1 MRVRKLNESVKN
13 APANESFAVRH
24 KNGNWVSK
32 YYTVTSSSIPA
43 KFNTREEA
51 EKFISEDGKDPNW
64 NKYYDIVELENEP
77 LEEKLI
83 EFDPNDWEEEDIKFW
98 NHIDW
103 QKNGYSDFAR
113 TDDTITAK
121 VTKYSMHNDPETKEV
136 TMCKYFRANPIY
148 PPYYAAVEKPFDN
161 CVGPMYDGHKAGKV
175 DIHDRYETQE
185 VYDLLSEAHNSN
197 GEANKLNT
205 VLQDC
210 DDLKSNAVEKKFSIE
225 KAKENIIDIYD
236 TIRTIIKDHNIP
248 HNQIADY
255 VNSFIDCADMSGK
268 DVKDTMFRIGG
279 DYIEKL
285 FHSGNWNAYDF
296 FRQKVDPNIKEIKH
310 FIKNL
315 CSKTNLTDRDIDFLV
330 NFATE
335 LAKKKTEANLERAIN
350 SVPTMSDTL
359 VEDNVEETTGPKLP
373 VTLLSAEQV
382 RNIARTGLKKGKF
395 ISLGYLRKIPVAAQF
410 ASGKINKITGEVYPI
425 VKIIKLIEDNGVTGI
440 EYGQLK
446 AIKKRNARTEAEV
459 KQILGELTPEEAEE
473 QSPVPTEWVVKNVIQ
488 IHPTTGNELLAYY
501 PLGGT
506 AKVKYYVSIN
516 GDDYKE
522 VHRDDIRQWMT
533 PGAAQKELEK
543 TFDASMKGK
552 YDNEE
557 NETVNFNYRL
567 ITQLYQLRQGDTV
580 LGADFIKTPKR
591 RNKLTLNNTDN
602 VKTVET
608 TDETTA
614 TEEVTESK
622 KALKETFKSD
632 EVFTDLKDRAIANY
646 DGNNIEEAVHQAIDE
661 GLIYDEDIY
670 DLAEKYINGGEVLD
684 LYYDFL
690 FDDLY
695 AELKKW
701 DEEDLLKEDL
711 GEDVGEYQE
720 WVDYDMKKY
729 GRISKETFDK
739 LRKADLTVVKDE
751 YGDYEVIPHEK
762 IHEACKK
769 RKIDKKLEESII
781 YTSEGLNNAMKE
793 FAKVVRDW
801 KKTHVDSQ
809 EEKVIAESNW
819 DDDSFNTFIATLEG

>member
-13 APANESFAVRH
+13 AEINKDV
-24 KNGNWVSK
+24 
-32 YYTVTSSSIPA
+32 
-43 KFNTREEA
+43 FNRSGA
-51 EKFISEDGKDPNW
+51 QKFISEDGKDPNW

-103 QKNGYSDFAR
+103 HKNGYSDFAR

-121 VTKYSMHNDPETKEV
+121 VTKYSMHNDPETKKV

-197 GEANKLNT
+197 GEAQKLNT

-236 TIRTIIKDHNIP
+236 TIRTIIKDHNMP

-315 CSKTNLTDRDIDFLV
+315 CSKTNLTDRDVDFLV

-335 LAKKKTEANLERAIN
+335 LAKKKTDMNIERAIN
-350 SVPTMSDTL
+350 SVPAMSDTL
-359 VEDNVEETTGPKLP
+359 VGDNVEEGF
-373 VTLLSAEQV
+373 LS
-382 RNIARTGLKKGKF
+382 KKAVK
-395 ISLGYLRKIPVAAQF
+395 
-410 ASGKINKITGEVYPI
+410 GE
-425 VKIIKLIEDNGVTGI
+425 
-440 EYGQLK
+440 
-446 AIKKRNARTEAEV
+446 A
-459 KQILGELTPEEAEE
+459 
-473 QSPVPTEWVVKNVIQ
+473 
-488 IHPTTGNELLAYY
+488 
-501 PLGGT
+501 
-506 AKVKYYVSIN
+506 
-516 GDDYKE
+516 
-522 VHRDDIRQWMT
+522 
-533 PGAAQKELEK
+533 
-543 TFDASMKGK
+543 
-552 YDNEE
+552 
-557 NETVNFNYRL
+557 
-567 ITQLYQLRQGDTV
+567 
-580 LGADFIKTPKR
+580 
-591 RNKLTLNNTDN
+591 NKLTDFLTANADKIKSLADCAPYILDDISDITINTAAAKDSEEMN
-602 VKTVET
+602 TMIDIAGACAKEFGYPNFETLRADDDVEVHFEAAKYLSKFVDARRLGQVVKEVR
-608 TDETTA
+608 DE
-614 TEEVTESK
+614 
-622 KALKETFKSD
+622 
-632 EVFTDLKDRAIANY
+632 IA
-646 DGNNIEEAVHQAIDE
+646 DCERIEEE
-661 GLIYDEDIY
+661 
-670 DLAEKYINGGEVLD
+670 
-684 LYYDFL
+684 
-690 FDDLY
+690 
-695 AELKKW
+695 
-701 DEEDLLKEDL
+701 LLKEDL

-769 RKIDKKLEESII
+769 RKVDKKLEESII

-819 DDDSFNTFIATLEG
+819 DNDSFNTFIATLEG

>member
-103 QKNGYSDFAR
+103 HKNGYSDFAR

-148 PPYYAAVEKPFDN
+148 PPYYAAVEKPFDK

-197 GEANKLNT
+197 GEAQKLNT

-236 TIRTIIKDHNIP
+236 TIRTIIKDHNMP

-315 CSKTNLTDRDIDFLV
+315 CSKTNLTDRDIDFLA

-359 VEDNVEETTGPKLP
+359 VGDNVEEGF
-373 VTLLSAEQV
+373 LS
-382 RNIARTGLKKGKF
+382 KKAVK
-395 ISLGYLRKIPVAAQF
+395 
-410 ASGKINKITGEVYPI
+410 GE
-425 VKIIKLIEDNGVTGI
+425 
-440 EYGQLK
+440 
-446 AIKKRNARTEAEV
+446 A
-459 KQILGELTPEEAEE
+459 
-473 QSPVPTEWVVKNVIQ
+473 
-488 IHPTTGNELLAYY
+488 
-501 PLGGT
+501 
-506 AKVKYYVSIN
+506 
-516 GDDYKE
+516 
-522 VHRDDIRQWMT
+522 
-533 PGAAQKELEK
+533 
-543 TFDASMKGK
+543 
-552 YDNEE
+552 
-557 NETVNFNYRL
+557 
-567 ITQLYQLRQGDTV
+567 
-580 LGADFIKTPKR
+580 
-591 RNKLTLNNTDN
+591 NKLTDFLTANADKIKSLADCAPYILDDISDVTINTAAAKDSEEMN
-602 VKTVET
+602 TMIDIAGACAKEFGYPNFETLRADDDVEVHFEAAKYLSKFVDARRLGQVIKAVR
-608 TDETTA
+608 DE
-614 TEEVTESK
+614 
-622 KALKETFKSD
+622 
-632 EVFTDLKDRAIANY
+632 IA
-646 DGNNIEEAVHQAIDE
+646 DCERIEEE
-661 GLIYDEDIY
+661 
-670 DLAEKYINGGEVLD
+670 
-684 LYYDFL
+684 
-690 FDDLY
+690 
-695 AELKKW
+695 
-701 DEEDLLKEDL
+701 LLKEDL

-769 RKIDKKLEESII
+769 RKVDKKLEESII

>member
-13 APANESFAVRH
+13 AEINKDV
-24 KNGNWVSK
+24 
-32 YYTVTSSSIPA
+32 
-43 KFNTREEA
+43 FNRSEA
-51 EKFISEDGKDPNW
+51 QKFISEDGKDPNW

-148 PPYYAAVEKPFDN
+148 PPYYAAVEKPFDK

-236 TIRTIIKDHNIP
+236 TIRTRLKDHNIP

-255 VNSFIDCADMSGK
+255 VTSFIDCADMSGK

-359 VEDNVEETTGPKLP
+359 VEDNVEEGF
-373 VTLLSAEQV
+373 LS
-382 RNIARTGLKKGKF
+382 KKAVK
-395 ISLGYLRKIPVAAQF
+395 
-410 ASGKINKITGEVYPI
+410 GE
-425 VKIIKLIEDNGVTGI
+425 
-440 EYGQLK
+440 
-446 AIKKRNARTEAEV
+446 A
-459 KQILGELTPEEAEE
+459 
-473 QSPVPTEWVVKNVIQ
+473 
-488 IHPTTGNELLAYY
+488 
-501 PLGGT
+501 
-506 AKVKYYVSIN
+506 
-516 GDDYKE
+516 
-522 VHRDDIRQWMT
+522 
-533 PGAAQKELEK
+533 
-543 TFDASMKGK
+543 
-552 YDNEE
+552 
-557 NETVNFNYRL
+557 
-567 ITQLYQLRQGDTV
+567 
-580 LGADFIKTPKR
+580 
-591 RNKLTLNNTDN
+591 NKLTDFLTANADKIKSLADCAPYILDDISDVTINTAAAKDSEEMN
-602 VKTVET
+602 TMIDIAGACAKEFGYPNFETLRADDDVEVHFEAAKYLSKFVDARRLGQVVKEVR
-608 TDETTA
+608 DE
-614 TEEVTESK
+614 
-622 KALKETFKSD
+622 
-632 EVFTDLKDRAIANY
+632 IA
-646 DGNNIEEAVHQAIDE
+646 DCERIEEE
-661 GLIYDEDIY
+661 
-670 DLAEKYINGGEVLD
+670 
-684 LYYDFL
+684 
-690 FDDLY
+690 
-695 AELKKW
+695 
-701 DEEDLLKEDL
+701 LLKEDL

-769 RKIDKKLEESII
+769 RKVDKKLEESII

-819 DDDSFNTFIATLEG
+819 DDDSFNAFIATLEG

>member
-13 APANESFAVRH
+13 AEINKDV
-24 KNGNWVSK
+24 
-32 YYTVTSSSIPA
+32 
-43 KFNTREEA
+43 FNRSEA
-51 EKFISEDGKDPNW
+51 QKFISEDGKDPNW

-148 PPYYAAVEKPFDN
+148 PPYYAAVEKPFDK

-236 TIRTIIKDHNIP
+236 TIRTRLKDHNIP

-359 VEDNVEETTGPKLP
+359 VGDNVEEGF
-373 VTLLSAEQV
+373 LS
-382 RNIARTGLKKGKF
+382 KKAVK
-395 ISLGYLRKIPVAAQF
+395 
-410 ASGKINKITGEVYPI
+410 GE
-425 VKIIKLIEDNGVTGI
+425 
-440 EYGQLK
+440 
-446 AIKKRNARTEAEV
+446 A
-459 KQILGELTPEEAEE
+459 
-473 QSPVPTEWVVKNVIQ
+473 
-488 IHPTTGNELLAYY
+488 
-501 PLGGT
+501 
-506 AKVKYYVSIN
+506 
-516 GDDYKE
+516 
-522 VHRDDIRQWMT
+522 
-533 PGAAQKELEK
+533 
-543 TFDASMKGK
+543 
-552 YDNEE
+552 
-557 NETVNFNYRL
+557 
-567 ITQLYQLRQGDTV
+567 
-580 LGADFIKTPKR
+580 
-591 RNKLTLNNTDN
+591 NKLTDFLTANADKIKSLADCAPYILDDISDVTINTAAAKDSEEMN
-602 VKTVET
+602 TMIDIAGACAKEFGYPNFETLRADDDVEVHFEAAKYLSKFVDARRLGQVVKEVR
-608 TDETTA
+608 DE
-614 TEEVTESK
+614 
-622 KALKETFKSD
+622 
-632 EVFTDLKDRAIANY
+632 IA
-646 DGNNIEEAVHQAIDE
+646 DCERIEEE
-661 GLIYDEDIY
+661 
-670 DLAEKYINGGEVLD
+670 
-684 LYYDFL
+684 
-690 FDDLY
+690 
-695 AELKKW
+695 
-701 DEEDLLKEDL
+701 LLKEDL

-769 RKIDKKLEESII
+769 RKVDKKLEESII

-819 DDDSFNTFIATLEG
+819 DNDSFNTFIATLEG

>member
-13 APANESFAVRH
+13 AEINKDV
-24 KNGNWVSK
+24 
-32 YYTVTSSSIPA
+32 
-43 KFNTREEA
+43 FNRSEA
-51 EKFISEDGKDPNW
+51 QKFISEDGKDPNW

-83 EFDPNDWEEEDIKFW
+83 EFDPNDWEEEDIEFW

-148 PPYYAAVEKPFDN
+148 PPYYAAVEKPFDK

-236 TIRTIIKDHNIP
+236 TIRTRLKDHNIP

-335 LAKKKTEANLERAIN
+335 LAKKKTDMNIERAIN
-350 SVPTMSDTL
+350 SVPAMSDTL
-359 VEDNVEETTGPKLP
+359 VGDNVEEGF
-373 VTLLSAEQV
+373 LS
-382 RNIARTGLKKGKF
+382 K
-395 ISLGYLRKIPVAAQF
+395 
-410 ASGKINKITGEVYPI
+410 
-425 VKIIKLIEDNGVTGI
+425 
-440 EYGQLK
+440 K
-446 AIKKRNARTEAEV
+446 AIKGEA
-459 KQILGELTPEEAEE
+459 
-473 QSPVPTEWVVKNVIQ
+473 
-488 IHPTTGNELLAYY
+488 
-501 PLGGT
+501 
-506 AKVKYYVSIN
+506 
-516 GDDYKE
+516 
-522 VHRDDIRQWMT
+522 
-533 PGAAQKELEK
+533 
-543 TFDASMKGK
+543 
-552 YDNEE
+552 
-557 NETVNFNYRL
+557 
-567 ITQLYQLRQGDTV
+567 
-580 LGADFIKTPKR
+580 
-591 RNKLTLNNTDN
+591 NKLTDFLTANADKIKSLADCAPYILDDISDVTINTAAAKDSEEMN
-602 VKTVET
+602 TMIDIAGACAKEFGYPNFETLRADDDVEVHFEAAKYLSKFVDARRLGQVVKEVR
-608 TDETTA
+608 DE
-614 TEEVTESK
+614 
-622 KALKETFKSD
+622 
-632 EVFTDLKDRAIANY
+632 IA
-646 DGNNIEEAVHQAIDE
+646 DCERIEEE
-661 GLIYDEDIY
+661 
-670 DLAEKYINGGEVLD
+670 
-684 LYYDFL
+684 
-690 FDDLY
+690 
-695 AELKKW
+695 
-701 DEEDLLKEDL
+701 LLKEDL

-769 RKIDKKLEESII
+769 RKVDKKLEESII

-819 DDDSFNTFIATLEG
+819 DDDSFNAFIATLEG

>member
-197 GEANKLNT
+197 GEAQKLNT

-236 TIRTIIKDHNIP
+236 TIRTIIKDHNMP

-335 LAKKKTEANLERAIN
+335 LAKKKTEANLERAIS

-359 VEDNVEETTGPKLP
+359 VGDNVEEGF
-373 VTLLSAEQV
+373 LS
-382 RNIARTGLKKGKF
+382 KKAVK
-395 ISLGYLRKIPVAAQF
+395 
-410 ASGKINKITGEVYPI
+410 GE
-425 VKIIKLIEDNGVTGI
+425 
-440 EYGQLK
+440 
-446 AIKKRNARTEAEV
+446 A
-459 KQILGELTPEEAEE
+459 
-473 QSPVPTEWVVKNVIQ
+473 
-488 IHPTTGNELLAYY
+488 
-501 PLGGT
+501 
-506 AKVKYYVSIN
+506 
-516 GDDYKE
+516 
-522 VHRDDIRQWMT
+522 
-533 PGAAQKELEK
+533 
-543 TFDASMKGK
+543 
-552 YDNEE
+552 
-557 NETVNFNYRL
+557 
-567 ITQLYQLRQGDTV
+567 
-580 LGADFIKTPKR
+580 
-591 RNKLTLNNTDN
+591 NKLTDFLTANADKIKSLADCAPYILDDISDVTINTAAAKDSEEMN
-602 VKTVET
+602 TMIDIAGACAKEFGYPNFETLRADDDVEVHFEAAKYLSKFVDARRLGQLVRAVR
-608 TDETTA
+608 DE
-614 TEEVTESK
+614 
-622 KALKETFKSD
+622 
-632 EVFTDLKDRAIANY
+632 IA
-646 DGNNIEEAVHQAIDE
+646 DCERIEEE
-661 GLIYDEDIY
+661 
-670 DLAEKYINGGEVLD
+670 
-684 LYYDFL
+684 
-690 FDDLY
+690 
-695 AELKKW
+695 
-701 DEEDLLKEDL
+701 LLKEDL

-769 RKIDKKLEESII
+769 RKVDKKLEESII

-793 FAKVVRDW
+793 FANVVRDW

>member
-13 APANESFAVRH
+13 AEINKDV
-24 KNGNWVSK
+24 
-32 YYTVTSSSIPA
+32 
-43 KFNTREEA
+43 FNRSGA
-51 EKFISEDGKDPNW
+51 QKFISEDGKDPNW

-103 QKNGYSDFAR
+103 HKNGYSDFAR

-197 GEANKLNT
+197 GEAQKLNT

-236 TIRTIIKDHNIP
+236 TIRTIIKDHNMP

-268 DVKDTMFRIGG
+268 DVKDTMFRISG

-310 FIKNL
+310 FMKNL

-359 VEDNVEETTGPKLP
+359 VGDNVEEGF
-373 VTLLSAEQV
+373 LS
-382 RNIARTGLKKGKF
+382 KKAVK
-395 ISLGYLRKIPVAAQF
+395 
-410 ASGKINKITGEVYPI
+410 GE
-425 VKIIKLIEDNGVTGI
+425 
-440 EYGQLK
+440 
-446 AIKKRNARTEAEV
+446 A
-459 KQILGELTPEEAEE
+459 
-473 QSPVPTEWVVKNVIQ
+473 
-488 IHPTTGNELLAYY
+488 
-501 PLGGT
+501 
-506 AKVKYYVSIN
+506 
-516 GDDYKE
+516 
-522 VHRDDIRQWMT
+522 
-533 PGAAQKELEK
+533 
-543 TFDASMKGK
+543 
-552 YDNEE
+552 
-557 NETVNFNYRL
+557 
-567 ITQLYQLRQGDTV
+567 
-580 LGADFIKTPKR
+580 
-591 RNKLTLNNTDN
+591 NKLTDFLTANADKIKSLADCAPYILDDISDVTINTAAAKDSEEMN
-602 VKTVET
+602 TMIDIAGACAKEFGYPNFETLRADDDVEVHFEAAKYLSKFVDARRLGQVIKAVR
-608 TDETTA
+608 DE
-614 TEEVTESK
+614 
-622 KALKETFKSD
+622 
-632 EVFTDLKDRAIANY
+632 IA
-646 DGNNIEEAVHQAIDE
+646 DCERIEEE
-661 GLIYDEDIY
+661 
-670 DLAEKYINGGEVLD
+670 
-684 LYYDFL
+684 
-690 FDDLY
+690 
-695 AELKKW
+695 
-701 DEEDLLKEDL
+701 LLKEDL

-769 RKIDKKLEESII
+769 RKVNKKLEESII

>member
-13 APANESFAVRH
+13 AEINKDV
-24 KNGNWVSK
+24 
-32 YYTVTSSSIPA
+32 
-43 KFNTREEA
+43 FNRSEA
-51 EKFISEDGKDPNW
+51 QKFISEDGKDPNW

-148 PPYYAAVEKPFDN
+148 PPYYAAVEKPFDK

-236 TIRTIIKDHNIP
+236 TIRTIIKDHNMP

-359 VEDNVEETTGPKLP
+359 VGDNVEEGF
-373 VTLLSAEQV
+373 LS
-382 RNIARTGLKKGKF
+382 KKAVK
-395 ISLGYLRKIPVAAQF
+395 
-410 ASGKINKITGEVYPI
+410 GE
-425 VKIIKLIEDNGVTGI
+425 
-440 EYGQLK
+440 
-446 AIKKRNARTEAEV
+446 A
-459 KQILGELTPEEAEE
+459 
-473 QSPVPTEWVVKNVIQ
+473 
-488 IHPTTGNELLAYY
+488 
-501 PLGGT
+501 
-506 AKVKYYVSIN
+506 
-516 GDDYKE
+516 
-522 VHRDDIRQWMT
+522 
-533 PGAAQKELEK
+533 
-543 TFDASMKGK
+543 
-552 YDNEE
+552 
-557 NETVNFNYRL
+557 
-567 ITQLYQLRQGDTV
+567 
-580 LGADFIKTPKR
+580 
-591 RNKLTLNNTDN
+591 NKLTDFLTANADKIKSLADCAPYILDDISDVTINTAAAKDSEEMN
-602 VKTVET
+602 TMIDIAGACAKEFGYPNFETLRADDDVEVHFEAAKYLSKFVDARRLGQVVKEVR
-608 TDETTA
+608 DE
-614 TEEVTESK
+614 
-622 KALKETFKSD
+622 
-632 EVFTDLKDRAIANY
+632 IA
-646 DGNNIEEAVHQAIDE
+646 DCERIEEE
-661 GLIYDEDIY
+661 
-670 DLAEKYINGGEVLD
+670 
-684 LYYDFL
+684 
-690 FDDLY
+690 
-695 AELKKW
+695 
-701 DEEDLLKEDL
+701 LLKEDL

-769 RKIDKKLEESII
+769 RKVDKKLEESII

>member
-32 YYTVTSSSIPA
+32 YYTVTSSAIPA

-236 TIRTIIKDHNIP
+236 TIRTIIKDHNMP

-279 DYIEKL
+279 DYIERL

-296 FRQKVDPNIKEIKH
+296 FRQEVDPNIKEIKH

-330 NFATE
+330 DFATE

-359 VEDNVEETTGPKLP
+359 VGDNVEEGF
-373 VTLLSAEQV
+373 LS
-382 RNIARTGLKKGKF
+382 KKAVK
-395 ISLGYLRKIPVAAQF
+395 
-410 ASGKINKITGEVYPI
+410 GE
-425 VKIIKLIEDNGVTGI
+425 
-440 EYGQLK
+440 
-446 AIKKRNARTEAEV
+446 A
-459 KQILGELTPEEAEE
+459 
-473 QSPVPTEWVVKNVIQ
+473 
-488 IHPTTGNELLAYY
+488 
-501 PLGGT
+501 
-506 AKVKYYVSIN
+506 
-516 GDDYKE
+516 
-522 VHRDDIRQWMT
+522 
-533 PGAAQKELEK
+533 
-543 TFDASMKGK
+543 
-552 YDNEE
+552 
-557 NETVNFNYRL
+557 
-567 ITQLYQLRQGDTV
+567 
-580 LGADFIKTPKR
+580 
-591 RNKLTLNNTDN
+591 NKLTDFLTANADKIKSLADCAPYILDDISDVTINTAAAKDSEEMN
-602 VKTVET
+602 TMIDIAGACAKEFGYPNFETLRADDDVEVHFEAAKYLSKFVDARRLGQVVRAVR
-608 TDETTA
+608 DE
-614 TEEVTESK
+614 
-622 KALKETFKSD
+622 
-632 EVFTDLKDRAIANY
+632 IA
-646 DGNNIEEAVHQAIDE
+646 DCERIEEE
-661 GLIYDEDIY
+661 
-670 DLAEKYINGGEVLD
+670 
-684 LYYDFL
+684 
-690 FDDLY
+690 
-695 AELKKW
+695 
-701 DEEDLLKEDL
+701 LLKEDL

-769 RKIDKKLEESII
+769 RKVDKKLEESII